1 MHSDEDLVVVKQ
13 AMNNQVEIPINDD
26 WETQMV
32 DTWRVGSVFEHK
44 NQESGSTFWH
54 LHPELVDNDEETG
67 NCTTML
73 CHNCTTAV
81 KKNKIPDL
89 SIACGLDFG
98 YHRWIKGLVEPNL
111 QEQLILAKTRMYFAV
126 MKATSNSHG
135 ASKDFDA
142 RCMARVHA
150 ILFPHNAPEVATYL
164 YNPKLYEENGLLDL
178 AHLKHQMHIFFVTD
192 KGESDRL
199 ASAVFGSAQIVAP
212 PWVTAQWLLVLKRTN
227 KLYSDIDVS
236 HVTRINME
244 ELF

>member
-1 MHSDEDLVVVKQ
+1 MIITKTPYRISLFGGGTDYPAWFKNKPSRVVSAAIANYCYFTVK
-13 AMNNQVEIPINDD
+13 VLPPF
-26 WETQMV
+26 
-32 DTWRVGSVFEHK
+32 FEHK

-178 AHLKHQMHIFFVTD
+178 AQLKHQMHIFFVTY

-199 ASAVFGSAQIVAP
+199 ASP
-212 PWVTAQWLLVLKRTN
+212 LP
-227 KLYSDIDVS
+227 
-236 HVTRINME
+236 
-244 ELF
+244 